1 MTSELTNV
9 FNRCMQIYDI
19 KSKKTRKKLIT
30 QWINS
35 PLIRLNSPLR
45 KYYSNAY
52 YCSHKLEQLGD
63 SVSAKYCNT
72 RTCITCNGIRTANY
86 IKNYGEQVFELNKP
100 QFVTLTAPTTWCTDV
115 ETLKYEIDRREGVWR
130 KIYRN
135 AKLSRNGKILLR
147 GLKAMEITVRPDKY
161 YHIHFHLI
169 IEGERE
175 AEWLKSQWL
184 KHFLDASPRL
194 QVIKP
199 LTSREGL
206 LEVFKYGT
214 KFSNKEKK
222 LVNGKII
229 EVYKS
234 VEPERLD
241 TVIQALYKKRLIST
255 FGGVRRVK
263 DEDVNEIVES
273 VSIEDLASADH
284 RTWEWVFDSDWYAH
298 DTGEKFSDYIP
309 SDELRNIFK

>member
-1 MTSELTNV
+1 
-9 FNRCMQIYDI
+9 MQNYDT

-35 PLIRLNSPLR
+35 PLIKLNGPLK

-63 SVSAKYCNT
+63 SVSSKYCNC

-115 ETLKYEIDRREGVWR
+115 ETLKYEVKRREGIWR
-130 KIYRN
+130 KIYKN
-135 AKLSRNGKILLR
+135 ANSSRNGKIILR
-147 GLKAMEITVRPDKY
+147 GLKAMEVTVRPDKF
-161 YHIHFHLI
+161 YHIHFHFI
-169 IEGERE
+169 IEGEIE
-175 AEWLKSQWL
+175 AEWIKSQWL
-184 KHFLDASPRL
+184 KHFPDASPY
-194 QVIKP
+194 QQKIKP
-199 LTSREGL
+199 LTTKEGL

-214 KFSNKEKK
+214 KFSSKEKK
-222 LVNGKII
+222 LVKGKNI

-241 TVIQALYKKRLIST
+241 TVIQALYNKPLIST
-255 FGGVRRVK
+255 FGGVKRVK
-263 DEDVNEIVES
+263 DEDVNEIVQS
-273 VSIEDLASADH
+273 VSIEDLESAEN
-284 RTWEWVFDSDWYAH
+284 RTWTWAFESDWYAH
-298 DTGEKFSDYIP
+298 DTGEKFSEFVP
-309 SDELRNIFK
+309 SELLINAFKNTKI

>member
-1 MTSELTNV
+1 
-9 FNRCMQIYDI
+9 MQIYDT

-35 PLIRLNSPLR
+35 PLIKLNSPLK

-63 SVSAKYCNT
+63 SVSAKYCNC

-100 QFVTLTAPTTWCTDV
+100 QFVTLTAPTIWCTDV
-115 ETLKYEIDRREGVWR
+115 ETLRYELNRREGIWR
-130 KIYRN
+130 KIYKN
-135 AKLSRNGKILLR
+135 ADSSRNGKILLR
-147 GLKAMEITVRPDKY
+147 GLKAMEVTVRPDDY
-161 YHIHFHLI
+161 YHPHFHFI
-169 IEGERE
+169 IEGENE

-184 KHFLDASPRL
+184 KHFPDASPNQ

-229 EVYKS
+229 DVYKT
-234 VEPERLD
+234 VEPHRLD

-255 FGGVRRVK
+255 FGGVKRVK
-263 DEDVNEIVES
+263 DEDVNDIVES
-273 VSIEDLASADH
+273 VSIEDLEKAEN
-284 RTWEWVFDSDWYAH
+284 RTWEWAFESDWYAQ
-298 DTGEKFSDYIP
+298 DTGEKFSEFVP
-309 SDELRNIFK
+309 SESLINAFAPNIKSN

>member
-1 MTSELTNV
+1 
-9 FNRCMQIYDI
+9 MQIYDV

-35 PLIRLNSPLR
+35 PLIKLNSSLK

-52 YCSHKLEQLGD
+52 YCSHKLEQLGN
-63 SVSAKYCNT
+63 SVSAKYCNC

-100 QFVTLTAPTTWCTDV
+100 QFVTLTAKTIWCTDV
-115 ETLKYEIDRREGVWR
+115 ETLRYEIQRRERIWR
-130 KIYRN
+130 KIYLN
-135 AKLSRNGKILLR
+135 SKLLR
-147 GLKAMEITVRPDKY
+147 SGDVRLKGLKAMEVTVRPDDH
-161 YHIHFHLI
+161 YHIHFHFI
-169 IEGERE
+169 IEGKEQ
-175 AEWLKSQWL
+175 AEWLKLQWL
-184 KHFLDASPRL
+184 RHFTDAMPYL

-214 KFSNKEKK
+214 KFSSKEKK
-222 LVNGKII
+222 FINGKII
-229 EVYKS
+229 EIYKT
-234 VEPERLD
+234 VDPHRLD

-255 FGGVRRVK
+255 FGGVKRVK
-263 DEDVNEIVES
+263 DEDINEIVES
-273 VSIEDLASADH
+273 VSIEDLESAED
-284 RTWEWVFDSDWYAH
+284 RTWQWVNDSDWYAT
-298 DTGEKFSDYIP
+298 DTGEKFSDYVP

>member
-1 MTSELTNV
+1 
-9 FNRCMQIYDI
+9 MQIYDT

-35 PLIRLNSPLR
+35 PLIKLDSPLK

-63 SVSAKYCNT
+63 SVSAKYCNC

-86 IKNYGEQVFELNKP
+86 IKNYGEQVFNLETP
-100 QFVTLTAPTTWCTDV
+100 QFVTLTAKTIWCSDF
-115 ETLKYEIDRREGVWR
+115 ETLRFEIEYRQSIWR

-135 AKLSRNGKILLR
+135 SKLLRSGDILLK
-147 GLKAMEITVRPDKY
+147 GLKAMEVTVRPDDY
-161 YHIHFHLI
+161 YHIHFHFI
-169 IEGERE
+169 VEGNKQ

-184 KHFLDASPRL
+184 RHFPDAMPYL

-214 KFSNKEKK
+214 KFSSKEKK
-222 LVNGKII
+222 LVNGNII
-229 EVYKS
+229 EVYKT
-234 VEPERLD
+234 VEPYRLD
-241 TVIQALYKKRLIST
+241 RVIQALYKKRLIST
-255 FGGVRRVK
+255 FGGIKRVK
-263 DEDVNEIVES
+263 DEDVNKMVKS
-273 VSIEDLASADH
+273 VSIEDLESAEN
-284 RTWEWVFDSDWYAH
+284 RTWEWVFDSDWYAT
-298 DTGEKFSDYIP
+298 DTGEKFSNFIP
-309 SDELRNIFK
+309 SDDLREIYK

>member
-1 MTSELTNV
+1 
-9 FNRCMQIYDI
+9 MQIYDT

-35 PLIRLNSPLR
+35 PLIKLNSPLK

-63 SVSAKYCNT
+63 SVSAKYCNC

-100 QFVTLTAPTTWCTDV
+100 QFVTLTAPTTWCTDA
-115 ETLKYEIDRREGVWR
+115 ETLKYEVKRREGIWR
-130 KIYRN
+130 KIYEN
-135 AKLSRNGKILLR
+135 ARLSRNGKILLR
-147 GLKAMEITVRPDKY
+147 GLKAMEVTVRPDKY
-161 YHIHFHLI
+161 YHIHFHFI
-169 IEGERE
+169 IEGEHE

-184 KHFLDASPRL
+184 KHFPDASPRL

-199 LTSREGL
+199 LTTREGL

-241 TVIQALYKKRLIST
+241 TVIQALYNKPLIST
-255 FGGVRRVK
+255 FGGVKKIK
-263 DEDVNEIVES
+263 DENVNDIVES
-273 VSIEDLASADH
+273 VSIEDLAIADN
-284 RTWEWVFDSDWYAH
+284 RTWEWASDSDWYAH
-298 DTGEKFSDYIP
+298 DTGEKFSEFVP
-309 SDELRNIFK
+309 SEALIRAFHPE